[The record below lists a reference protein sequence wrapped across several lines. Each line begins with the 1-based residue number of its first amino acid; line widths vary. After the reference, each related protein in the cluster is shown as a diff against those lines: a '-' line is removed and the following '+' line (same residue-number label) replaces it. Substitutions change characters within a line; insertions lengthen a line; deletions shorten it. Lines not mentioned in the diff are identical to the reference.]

1 MAFLVGSVNVINNDR
16 TVTVACGTTAQ
27 RPASPCPGT
36 IRLNSSCFTFE
47 GFNGT
52 GWVLFS
58 GPETSK
64 AAPGA
69 PATILGESYCG
80 GFYTGV
86 INVSG
91 TCYFLVIA
99 PNATGCA
106 QCQWKTTN
114 TSTSGTGSCVNG
126 YTNTYGPLDNATH
139 PAGNWTATR
148 SIDGFSD
155 WYLPSRDEL
164 NIMYTN
170 RGSMPAG
177 ETFAAVGYW
186 SSNEC
191 SATYACLQN
200 FSSGGVYF
208 GNKTTSH
215 RVRAVR
221 RVPV

>member
-16 TVTVACGTTAQ
+16 TVTVARGTTAE

-36 IRLNSSCFTFE
+36 IRLNCETNVFE
-47 GFNGT
+47 GFVGT
-52 GWVLFS
+52 GWASFS
-58 GPETSK
+58 GNQTTCPPPPPTV
-64 AAPGA
+64 
-69 PATILGESYCG
+69 LGLSYSG

-106 QCQWKTTN
+106 CCQWKTTT

-148 SIDGFSD
+148 SINGFSD

-177 ETFAAVGYW
+177 EGYAAVNYW
-186 SSNEC
+186 SSTEFN
-191 SATYACLQN
+191 ALYACTQSFSTTGVN
-200 FSSGGVYF
+200 FYSKSIIF
-208 GNKTTSH
+208 